1 MKKLSVRSDCD
12 MERITLHMDATTRAL
27 LWRVADVSS
36 LPLAEF
42 IQDSAKAQAHRLL
55 SQSVVT
61 RVSNEDFCRVL
72 DAVENPSAPTVDLVK
87 PLCSSS

>member
-12 MERITLHMDATTRAL
+12 MERITLHMDATTKAL
-27 LWRVADVSS
+27 LWRAADVSG

-42 IQDSAKAQAHRLL
+42 IQDSAKVRAQRLL

-61 RVSNEDFCRVL
+61 RVSNEEFCRVL
-72 DAVENPSAPTVDLVK
+72 DAVENPPAPTDDLVK
-87 PLCSSS
+87 ALSRST